1 MAMSNLELIQI
12 ATEYEEATNIFLKA
26 FEQLS
31 PADLDKPKKD
41 GWNPRQV
48 IHHLADSESQS
59 CARLKR
65 LIAEPGSVIQ
75 GYDENKWA
83 DALTLGY
90 KELPIENSLALFKA
104 SRAVSVEIIK
114 RLTVEQLSNAGIHT
128 ESGAYDV
135 RKWLKSYINHP
146 KDHAKQLLAN

>member
-1 MAMSNLELIQI
+1 MSHPEIEKL
-12 ATEYEEATNIFLKA
+12 AAEYEPATNVFLEA
-26 FEQLS
+26 FKKVNL
-31 PADLDKPKKD
+31 ADLDKPKKD
-41 GWNPRQV
+41 GWNARQV

-65 LIAEPGSVIQ
+65 LVAEPGSTIQ

-114 RLTVEQLSNAGIHT
+114 RLTIEQLSNAGIHT